1 MFYVVNRRDWPLRE
15 HARKFADFDS
25 ATHYIDRRA
34 RYVLALYGESAAERF
49 VRDTVIYTSTRRYLA
64 SVFRH
69 VGFILLLFF
78 LIFLAAAWLTW

>member
-1 MFYVVNRRDWPLRE
+1 MFYVVNRRNWPLRE
-15 HARKFADFDS
+15 RARKFADFDS

-64 SVFRH
+64 SAFRNG
-69 VGFILLLFF
+69 GFILLLFF

>member
-1 MFYVVNRRDWPLRE
+1 MFYVVNRRDWPFRE

-69 VGFILLLFF
+69 GGFILLLFF

>member
-15 HARKFADFDS
+15 RARKFADFDS
-25 ATHYIDRRA
+25 ATYYIDRRA

-69 VGFILLLFF
+69 GGFILLLFF

>member
-1 MFYVVNRRDWPLRE
+1 MIYVVNRRDWPLRE
-15 HARKFADFDS
+15 RARKFADFDS

-64 SVFRH
+64 SAFRNG
-69 VGFILLLFF
+69 GFILLLFF

>member
-15 HARKFADFDS
+15 GVRKFADFDS

-49 VRDTVIYTSTRRYLA
+49 LRDTVIYTSTRRYLA
-64 SVFRH
+64 YAFRNG
-69 VGFILLLFF
+69 GFILLLFF
-78 LIFLAAAWLTW
+78 LIFLAAACLTW